1 MLKIK
6 INKHTFSLFLLVIST
21 FFISQSYNTATSFAQ
36 TESGSASGETQSSTE
51 SILVCEFVQF
61 CSNPVESSRNDN
73 ETSVISPVTAESEAQ
88 TTAESE
94 AQTTA
99 ESEAQTTP
107 DSSDVLPDVTSNIS
121 LIMTPDLP
129 GSVAEE
135 DSQNPINQDL
145 SGANETLQISLN
157 ATDNN
162 QMVVPEN
169 ATVITP
175 DAPIPFETTGENI
188 SMTIQNNND
197 TITTGN
203 KSNNQSEFVNT
214 IPLNN
219 LTMSIDDSNKSQDS
233 PLEVT
238 IDSLGANETIDS
250 LGANET
256 IDSLGANETIDSLGA
271 NETIDSLGAN
281 ETIDSLG
288 ANETIDSLGANETID
303 SLGANETI
311 DSLGAN
317 ETIILD
323 TPVQNENQ
331 STASNEITSSATP
344 NEGQQDNTSNAND
357 IQSSSSPST
366 ENQTTPTS
374 FLDPIINP
382 FKELFGLK

>member
-1 MLKIK
+1 MLNIK
-6 INKHTFSLFLLVIST
+6 INKHTFSLFLLVISA
-21 FFISQSYNTATSFAQ
+21 FFISQSYNTAISFAQ
-36 TESGSASGETQSSTE
+36 TEPDSANGVNQSSTE

-73 ETSVISPVTAESEAQ
+73 ETSVITPVTPQTEAQ

-99 ESEAQTTP
+99 
-107 DSSDVLPDVTSNIS
+107 DSSDVIPDVTSNIS

-145 SGANETLQISLN
+145 LGANETLQISLN
-157 ATDNN
+157 ATDDN
-162 QMVVPEN
+162 QIVVPEN

-175 DAPIPFETTGENI
+175 DAPIPVETTGENI
-188 SMTIQNNND
+188 SMTIQDDND

-203 KSNNQSEFVNT
+203 NSNNQSEFADT
-214 IPLNN
+214 IPRNN
-219 LTMSIDDSNKSQDS
+219 ITMSIDDSNMSQDS
-233 PLEVT
+233 PMEVT
-238 IDSLGANETIDS
+238 IDSLAANETIDS
-250 LGANET
+250 LAANET
-256 IDSLGANETIDSLGA
+256 IDSLAANETIDSLAA
-271 NETIDSLGAN
+271 NETI
-281 ETIDSLG
+281 E
-288 ANETIDSLGANETID
+288 
-303 SLGANETI
+303 
-311 DSLGAN
+311 
-317 ETIILD
+317 LD

-331 STASNEITSSATP
+331 STSSNEFTSPSAS
-344 NEGQQDNTSNAND
+344 NEGQQNNTSNAND

-366 ENQTTPTS
+366 ENQTAPTS

>member
-1 MLKIK
+1 MLNIK
-6 INKHTFSLFLLVIST
+6 INKHTFSLFLLVISA
-21 FFISQSYNTATSFAQ
+21 FFISQSYNTAFSFAQ
-36 TESGSASGETQSSTE
+36 TEPDSANGVNQSSTE

-73 ETSVISPVTAESEAQ
+73 ETSVITPVTPQTEDKTTAESEAQ

-99 ESEAQTTP
+99 ESEAQTTA
-107 DSSDVLPDVTSNIS
+107 DSSDVIPDVTSNIS

-145 SGANETLQISLN
+145 LGANETLQISLN
-157 ATDNN
+157 ATDDN
-162 QMVVPEN
+162 QIVVPEN

-175 DAPIPFETTGENI
+175 DAPIPVETTGENV
-188 SMTIQNNND
+188 SMTIQDDND

-203 KSNNQSEFVNT
+203 NSNNQSEFADT
-214 IPLNN
+214 IPRNN
-219 LTMSIDDSNKSQDS
+219 ITMSIDDSNMSQDS
-233 PLEVT
+233 PMEVT
-238 IDSLGANETIDS
+238 IDSLAANETIDS
-250 LGANET
+250 LAANET
-256 IDSLGANETIDSLGA
+256 IE
-271 NETIDSLGAN
+271 
-281 ETIDSLG
+281 
-288 ANETIDSLGANETID
+288 
-303 SLGANETI
+303 
-311 DSLGAN
+311 
-317 ETIILD
+317 LD

-331 STASNEITSSATP
+331 STISNEFRSPSAS
-344 NEGQQDNTSNAND
+344 NEGQQNNTSNAND

-366 ENQTTPTS
+366 ENQTAPTS

>member
-21 FFISQSYNTATSFAQ
+21 FFISQSYNTEISFAQ
-36 TESGSASGETQSSTE
+36 TEPGSASGENQSSTE

-61 CSNPVESSRNDN
+61 CSNPVELSRNDN
-73 ETSVISPVTAESEAQ
+73 ETSVISPVTVESEAQTTVESEAQTTVESEAQ
-88 TTAESE
+88 TTA
-94 AQTTA
+94 
-99 ESEAQTTP
+99 
-107 DSSDVLPDVTSNIS
+107 DSSDVLSDVTSNIS

-145 SGANETLQISLN
+145 LDANETLQISLN
-157 ATDNN
+157 ATDDN
-162 QMVVPEN
+162 QIVVPEN

-188 SMTIQNNND
+188 SMTIQDDND

-203 KSNNQSEFVNT
+203 NSNNQSEFADT

-219 LTMSIDDSNKSQDS
+219 LTMSIDDSNVSQNS
-233 PLEVT
+233 PMEVT
-238 IDSLGANETIDS
+238 IDSLAANETIDS
-250 LGANET
+250 LAANET
-256 IDSLGANETIDSLGA
+256 IDSLAANETIDSLVA
-271 NETIDSLGAN
+271 NETIV
-281 ETIDSLG
+281 
-288 ANETIDSLGANETID
+288 
-303 SLGANETI
+303 
-311 DSLGAN
+311 
-317 ETIILD
+317 LD
-323 TPVQNENQ
+323 TPIQNENQ
-331 STASNEITSSATP
+331 STTSNEITSPATP

-366 ENQTTPTS
+366 ENQTAPSS

>member
-21 FFISQSYNTATSFAQ
+21 FFISQSYNTEISFAQ
-36 TESGSASGETQSSTE
+36 TEPGSASRENQSSTE

-61 CSNPVESSRNDN
+61 CSNPVELSRNDN
-73 ETSVISPVTAESEAQ
+73 ETSVISPVTVESEAQ

-94 AQTTA
+94 AQTTV
-99 ESEAQTTP
+99 ESEAQTTA

-145 SGANETLQISLN
+145 LDANETLQISPN
-157 ATDNN
+157 ATVDN
-162 QMVVPEN
+162 QIVVPEN

-188 SMTIQNNND
+188 SMTIQDDND

-203 KSNNQSEFVNT
+203 NSNNQSEFADT

-219 LTMSIDDSNKSQDS
+219 LTMSIDDSNMSQNS
-233 PLEVT
+233 PMEVT
-238 IDSLGANETIDS
+238 IDSLAANETIDS
-250 LGANET
+250 LAANET
-256 IDSLGANETIDSLGA
+256 IV
-271 NETIDSLGAN
+271 
-281 ETIDSLG
+281 
-288 ANETIDSLGANETID
+288 
-303 SLGANETI
+303 
-311 DSLGAN
+311 
-317 ETIILD
+317 LD

-331 STASNEITSSATP
+331 STTSNEITSPATP

-366 ENQTTPTS
+366 ENQTAPSS